1 MKVTIKDREAL
12 MACEPDLIK
21 AYLIKKGWTNEQ
33 EVFVFNNDTIVF
45 PAVIDQNYFSQ
56 VSWMLMVLEKAE
68 NRSQLDIWCDIT
80 NRTLF
85 FGPGTEEILKEIDE
99 LESKV
104 KSEKNKD
111 LATGTDELLRGVNQ
125 E

>member
-12 MACEPDLIK
+12 TACEPELIK
-21 AYLIKKGWTNEQ
+21 TYLIKKGWINER
-33 EVFVFNNDTIVF
+33 EVYVFNNDTIVF
-45 PAVIDQNYFSQ
+45 PTVIDQNYFSQ

-85 FGPGTEEILKEIDE
+85 FGPGTEETLKEIDD
-99 LESKV
+99 LLDKV
-104 KSEKNKD
+104 KEDNKE
-111 LATGTDELLRGVNQ
+111 LTSKADELLRRV
-125 E
+125 